1 MFDIGKLHLYNLGVS
16 PQAILLPL
24 PLLVPEQE
32 HLTGYIPTVMGPVEF
47 REWKSQLERM
57 SEILSL
63 GGVETTFQRLSL
75 ARRNEEERRAAEKE
89 NRPFRA
95 FSTGE
100 QASYQRLSSQ
110 ALRCNVARTLTGES
124 FRDFG
129 CRLSESM
136 LLQWFCKLDRID
148 AVHVPGKS
156 ALQRYSQWLPEE
168 EMRKVIDTLVGAA
181 SGEDETGAQAL
192 ELTEPLNLEAYFLDT
207 TCVKLH
213 IHFPVDWV
221 LLRDGAR
228 TLMKAAMLIRKRGLK
243 VRMEE
248 PAEFLQRMNR
258 LCIKMTHARR
268 KKDGKRARKAVL
280 REMKKLS
287 KIIAAHAERHLE
299 LLNGRWRETDF
310 KEGQVRQ
317 IAERIAMVLNQLPE
331 AIWQA
336 HERIIGERQVKN
348 DRKILSLY
356 EGHAAVYVRGK
367 AGAEV
372 EFGSQ
377 LLLGESESGVIVDW
391 ELVNG
396 SPKADTKMLGR
407 SLDRVKQTAG
417 GTSIGSVCGDRGF
430 DSKANRQLLENDGI
444 YNAICPKAPGE
455 LKERM
460 KEAEFA
466 GMQTRRSQ
474 TEARISI
481 FKNGFLGAPLLSK
494 GHGNQSREVAWS
506 VLAHNLWVIARMPHG
521 PARALAKAS

>member
-1 MFDIGKLHLYNLGVS
+1 M
-16 PQAILLPL
+16 
-24 PLLVPEQE
+24 
-32 HLTGYIPTVMGPVEF
+32 MGPVEY
-47 REWKSQLERM
+47 REWKSQLERIN
-57 SEILSL
+57 EILSL
-63 GGVETTFQRLSL
+63 SGVEETFQRLSL
-75 ARRNEEERRAAEKE
+75 ARRNEGEWCAAEKE
-89 NRPFRA
+89 RRSFRE
-95 FSTGE
+95 FSAVE

-136 LLQWFCKLDRID
+136 LLQWFCRLDRID
-148 AVHVPGKS
+148 TVRVPGKS
-156 ALQRYSQWLPEE
+156 ALQRYGQWLPEA
-168 EMRKVIDTLVGAA
+168 EMRKVIDTLLGAA
-181 SGEDETGAQAL
+181 SAVADTDAQTL
-192 ELTEPLNLEAYFLDT
+192 ELTEALNLEAYFLDT

-221 LLRDGAR
+221 LLRDAAR
-228 TLMKAAMLIRKRGLK
+228 TLMKATILIRKRGLK

-248 PAEFLQRMNR
+248 PEEFLQRMNQ
-258 LCIKMTHARR
+258 LCMKMTHARR

-287 KIIAAHAERHLE
+287 AIIAAHAARHRE
-299 LLNGRWRETDF
+299 LLDQRWRETDL
-310 KEGQVRQ
+310 KEGEVRQ
-317 IAERIAMVLNQLPE
+317 IRERIEMVLQQLPQ

-348 DRKILSLY
+348 GEKILSLY

-396 SPKADTKMLGR
+396 NPRADTKMLGR
-407 SLDRVKQTAG
+407 SLERLKQTAG
-417 GTSIGSVCGDRGF
+417 GTSIGRVCGDRGF
-430 DSKANRQLLENDGI
+430 DSKANRRLLENDGI

-466 GMQTRRSQ
+466 AMQKRRSQ

-481 FKNGFLGAPLLSK
+481 FKHGFLGAPLLSK

-506 VLAHNLWVIARMPHG
+506 VLAHNLWVIARMPRG
-521 PARALAKAS
+521 RTMALAKAS